1 MSPWIVSSD
10 VREIFFSLQQSEGKQ
25 IKRKNKEN
33 TRNEKKKR
41 VNEKKRHFRKIH
53 ETEKEMMEN
62 NNER

>member
-1 MSPWIVSSD
+1 
-10 VREIFFSLQQSEGKQ
+10 VRESKLKER
-25 IKRKNKEN
+25 IKRTQEM
-33 TRNEKKKR
+33 KKKR